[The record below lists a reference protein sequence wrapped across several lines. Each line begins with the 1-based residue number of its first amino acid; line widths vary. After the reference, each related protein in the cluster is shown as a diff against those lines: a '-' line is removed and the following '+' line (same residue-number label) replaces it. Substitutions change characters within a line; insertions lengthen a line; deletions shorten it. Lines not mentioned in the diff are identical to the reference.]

1 MFEITYEDVERAYK
15 ASPLPTL
22 GVKFPRKGNQKAEV
36 LRYLYEH
43 LGEVVTKEEVER
55 VVCARLGLRS
65 KDLQSVRHLG
75 KQDGYDVLQG
85 GHQHAGRTLSRG
97 QYVLRSFNQTN
108 QYWNARRRNES
119 DLDFSNLKKKYD
131 YCCAT
136 CGATEGRLHRLTQQV
151 VRLEKGHADP
161 RLPMTD
167 SNIIPQCDYCNK
179 VAANKWVF
187 DKLGFPKY
195 MTEEGL
201 LSHSEDQQRAFFEIL
216 KEKYD
221 E

>member
-15 ASPLPTL
+15 ASPLPSL
-22 GVKFPRKGNQKAEV
+22 GVKLPRPGNQKAEV

-55 VVCARLGLRS
+55 VVCARLGVQP

-85 GHQHAGRTLSRG
+85 GHQHKGRVLSRG
-97 QYVLRSFNQTN
+97 QYVLRSFNRAN
-108 QYWNARRRNES
+108 QYWSACRRNEG
-119 DLDFSNLKKKYD
+119 DLDFAALKNKYKGA
-131 YCCAT
+131 CAT
-136 CGATEGRLHRLTQQV
+136 CGAKEGRPHRHTGQIV
-151 VRLEKGHADP
+151 VLEKGHVDP
-161 RLPMTD
+161 SQPMTPT
-167 SNIIPQCDYCNK
+167 NIIPQCPYCNK
-179 VAANKWVF
+179 VAGDKWIW
-187 DKLGFPKY
+187 DKMGFPKY

-201 LSHSEDQQRAFFEIL
+201 LSHSEDQQREFLKTL